1 LDHAGRPL
9 IWGSDGRP
17 ANGYSI
23 KLRSELSPE
32 QVCHRRPGPH
42 PALTSTEGD
51 FRTNEDDLPETNKVV
66 LVILGITA
74 IAALVF
80 LSIVEM
86 ARIATMIWRE
96 KIKPR

>member
-1 LDHAGRPL
+1 MFDLNHETA
-9 IWGSDGRP
+9 
-17 ANGYSI
+17 
-23 KLRSELSPE
+23 
-32 QVCHRRPGPH
+32 
-42 PALTSTEGD
+42 
-51 FRTNEDDLPETNKVV
+51 TNEDPEMNKVV